1 MSNNN
6 DSGKFFKF
14 KNLQLVRRQNT
25 ARQTRQNTDIRT
37 QGTAEEQF
45 AAIAAAAR
53 AEALN
58 DIDDILTDESV
69 DYSPPKQQPL
79 EPQVQVQNNKQQS
92 SDSEDTN
99 NSTPEIAT
107 DSSLDTSS
115 IEVIQ
120 PNEGLTIKLPIN
132 PPQRAPPNSPESRR
146 TNVAVPVPDH
156 LLTEDEET
164 GDDDVPPTTTIV
176 TPEVKGR
183 QETLS
188 PTPQVSQTVRSAIEL
203 AIKDF
208 EPSEQCI
215 IDKCG
220 EVDFQLSNHQDWQHP
235 NSRLRQDIC
244 DLLPILYQSGFNT
257 EGFPTLEDYLYQT
270 VGTLPCQSLLRLAL
284 DSVFEEFPEISAIQA
299 KVYRMLKCHLSVIN
313 HPSITQFDDISLA
326 NHDFDIVV
334 GLDFHNVSGAESRPD
349 LLLQTDFN
357 ETYYSVFSQA
367 QRQVYR
373 VTERSFRKLRKDRAN
388 SCPDIVQ
395 QLNGDFD
402 HFSNSNWRYTT
413 ANEPVYPDSYL
424 FKNDQQTQ
432 TEIIHTLQVKDTGTQ
447 YSSSSDSDDSSSS
460 DLESDLEGT
469 ENITVTRR
477 DIHRRSASS
486 EDLYINP
493 MLPHKRFRTSTPEP
507 PVRQPDKEQIRCPL
521 KEIINHRPALHIP
534 PVDLT
539 VTPGRQ
545 AANVQLGRQR
555 VNAMAGRGRNQP
567 QPLQGADLALV
578 QILQMMQ
585 NRDANRDNSRK
596 QFLMFPKECFTGQ
609 DKKLAKSHWAEFSK
623 YLDYQ
628 NQQGTIPRDLAHLPK
643 IKSMFKLTLQDIALG
658 WFETESP
665 TWLTEDQMKQSFLKR
680 FNPWGDTRCQQQDA
694 WNKLKFDMTKDDVD
708 SFVVD
713 MKTLA
718 SILGHNDDVIM
729 EKFKDVFPDPN
740 IEAALI
746 AMDDFAA
753 MQTKAKQ
760 LVHIYK
766 PAHDSPM
773 ASAAILV
780 HTVEKTATKGKSSQ
794 PKSNQHQLAPINQ
807 SQTQENTSA
816 GDTEY
821 SGGQRGRG
829 CGNYRGPHGRG
840 NGRNPNNRDDNPEH
854 GAGRGQ
860 GQCNFNYNRG
870 HGQDNSYR
878 GRRRQWDGNDSNN
891 RDRDNRDRN
900 SDSQGNSNRGRR
912 WDTNNRRQ
920 EHSDRGRGRRWN
932 PNQQYHEPGYQEE
945 LQFPN
950 PNHYRPPPMG
960 HQYRYPIP
968 YGQYSYPPQQQQ
980 YQAQMPTPSQQATNI
995 CQLCHSQ
1002 GHYDYQCQ
1010 FAGEFMARTQKAFN
1024 QGRSYSHQDPNHG
1037 EWSQGENDN
1046 NDPNGQPFQ

>member
-1 MSNNN
+1 M
-6 DSGKFFKF
+6 
-14 KNLQLVRRQNT
+14 
-25 ARQTRQNTDIRT
+25 ARHTRQNTDIRT

-45 AAIAAAAR
+45 AAITAAAR
-53 AEALN
+53 AEVLN
-58 DIDDILTDESV
+58 DIDDILTDDDSV
-69 DYSPPKQQPL
+69 DYSPPKQQHIK
-79 EPQVQVQNNKQQS
+79 PQVQVQNNNQQI
-92 SDSEDTN
+92 SDSDEIT
-99 NSTPEIAT
+99 NSTPGSGT

-120 PNEGLTIKLPIN
+120 PIDGLEIRLPIN
-132 PPQRAPPNSPESRR
+132 PPQRAPPNSPESPR

-156 LLTEDEET
+156 LLAEDEET
-164 GDDDVPPTTTIV
+164 EEEHGPLTETPV
-176 TPEVKGR
+176 TSDIKGR

-188 PTPQVSQTVRSAIEL
+188 PTPQVPQTVRSAIEL
-203 AIKDF
+203 SVKDF
-208 EPSEQCI
+208 EPSEQRI
-215 IDKCG
+215 IDKCS
-220 EVDFQLSNHQDWQHP
+220 EVDFQLSNHRDWNQP
-235 NSRLRQDIC
+235 NSRLRQDIS
-244 DLLPILYQSGFNT
+244 DLLPILYQLGFNT
-257 EGFPTLEDYLYQT
+257 EGFPNLEDYLFQT

-284 DSVFEEFPEISAIQA
+284 DSVFEEFPEISAIQT
-299 KVYRMLKCHLSVIN
+299 KVYHMLKCHLSVIN

-326 NHDFDIVV
+326 NHDFDRVA
-334 GLDFHNVSGAESRPD
+334 GPDFHNVSGTESRPD
-349 LLLQTDFN
+349 LSLQTDFN

-373 VTERSFRKLRKDRAN
+373 VTERSFSKLRKDRAN

-395 QLNGDFD
+395 LLNRESD
-402 HFSNSNWRYTT
+402 HFSNSHWRYTT
-413 ANEPVYPDSYL
+413 ANEQVYPNPYSL
-424 FKNDQQTQ
+424 KNDQQTQ
-432 TEIIHTLQVKDTGTQ
+432 TDIIYTLQVKDTGAQ
-447 YSSSSDSDDSSSS
+447 YSSPSDSEDSSSS
-460 DLESDLEGT
+460 DLDSDIEGT
-469 ENITVTRR
+469 ENITVARR
-477 DIHRRSASS
+477 YIHRHFASS
-486 EDLYINP
+486 EDLYTNP
-493 MLPHKRFRTSTPEP
+493 TPPHKRFRTSTPEP
-507 PVRQPDKEQIRCPL
+507 PERRPDKEQIRCPL

-539 VTPGRQ
+539 VAPGRR

-567 QPLQGADLALV
+567 QPQPLQGADPALV

-596 QFLMFPKECFTGQ
+596 QFLMFPKESFTGQ

-628 NQQGTIPRDLAHLPK
+628 NQQGTIPHDLAHLPE

-680 FNPWGDTRCQQQDA
+680 FNPWGDTRRQQQDA

-780 HTVEKTATKGKSSQ
+780 HTVDNTPTKGKSSQ

-807 SQTQENTSA
+807 SQTQENPST
-816 GDTEY
+816 GDTDY
-821 SGGQRGRG
+821 NGGQRGRG
-829 CGNYRGPHGRG
+829 RGSYRGSRGRG
-840 NGRNPNNRDDNPEH
+840 NISNSSNRYDHQDR
-854 GAGRGQ
+854 GAGCGQ
-860 GQCNFNYNRG
+860 GQRDFHDNRG
-870 HGQDNSYR
+870 HGQDNSY
-878 GRRRQWDGNDSNN
+878 
-891 RDRDNRDRN
+891 
-900 SDSQGNSNRGRR
+900 
-912 WDTNNRRQ
+912 
-920 EHSDRGRGRRWN
+920 
-932 PNQQYHEPGYQEE
+932 
-945 LQFPN
+945 
-950 PNHYRPPPMG
+950 
-960 HQYRYPIP
+960 
-968 YGQYSYPPQQQQ
+968 
-980 YQAQMPTPSQQATNI
+980 
-995 CQLCHSQ
+995 
-1002 GHYDYQCQ
+1002 
-1010 FAGEFMARTQKAFN
+1010 
-1024 QGRSYSHQDPNHG
+1024 
-1037 EWSQGENDN
+1037 
-1046 NDPNGQPFQ
+1046 